1 MGSVTATASIGAATT
16 RNAAANGT
24 APARR
29 RSYVGRSARRSHS
42 SHTTT
47 STGSSLSGWY
57 VYMAAT
63 EVAAPAR
70 IAVPR
75 PGRVAQCRS
84 AISASAPKSGT
95 IVLRMPSRLTATS
108 HSEPAAQAAAATP
121 VQTPNR
127 RARWP
132 IASTPATPKAAAV
145 ARSARAVAPAKWKTP
160 ATT

>member
-1 MGSVTATASIGAATT
+1 MTATAIIGAATT
-16 RNAAANGT
+16 RNATANGT

-29 RSYVGRSARRSHS
+29 RSYVGRSTRRSHS

-57 VYMAAT
+57 VYIAASDVT
-63 EVAAPAR
+63 APAR

-75 PGRVAQCRS
+75 PGRAAQCRI
-84 AISASAPKSGT
+84 AISATAPKNGT
-95 IVLRMPSRLTATS
+95 IMLRMPSRLTHTS
-108 HSEPAAQAAAATP
+108 QSEPAAQAAATIP
-121 VQTPNR
+121 VHVPKR

-132 IASTPATPKAAAV
+132 IASTPATPNAAEV
-145 ARSARAVAPAKWKTP
+145 ARSASALAPAKLKTP